1 MGLHACG
8 FIDFDEIDSESH
20 VNENDVRRE
29 HEEIRRCFV
38 QYCQQNPVLPCKP
51 DSLDERYCCRLFD

>member
-1 MGLHACG
+1 MDFLLRGGTKGDLKWDYING

-29 HEEIRRCFV
+29 HEEIR
-38 QYCQQNPVLPCKP
+38 
-51 DSLDERYCCRLFD
+51 